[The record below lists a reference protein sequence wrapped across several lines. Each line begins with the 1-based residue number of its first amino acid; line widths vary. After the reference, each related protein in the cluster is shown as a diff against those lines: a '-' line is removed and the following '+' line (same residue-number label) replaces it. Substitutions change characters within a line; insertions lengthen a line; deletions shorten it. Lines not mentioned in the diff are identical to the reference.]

1 MIDSIKIAA
10 ASTRVSQDVRENGR
24 HLRELMTQASEAGA
38 RLIHFPEGALSG
50 YVKAQILDWKQVDW
64 CALRAELDATADH
77 ARQLHLWT
85 VFGCNH
91 RLTPPNRPHN
101 SLYVVSDEGAL
112 IGRYDKRFC
121 SNTEINDWYSPGF
134 APLIFEV
141 DGFKFG
147 TILCIEI
154 FFPELFAE
162 YERLRVDCVLFSTSS
177 SSPTTTNLAC
187 AHAAVNNYWLSISQ
201 WSQDDGDT
209 AGLIG
214 PDGKFLARSSADGS
228 ASMALGA
235 LNRADP
241 SYDIPLNKARPWRA
255 KAKQGEIYEA
265 RRVNDPQSRERTSFL
280 IP

>member
-121 SNTEINDWYSPGF
+121 SNTEINDWY
-134 APLIFEV
+134 
-141 DGFKFG
+141 
-147 TILCIEI
+147 
-154 FFPELFAE
+154 
-162 YERLRVDCVLFSTSS
+162 
-177 SSPTTTNLAC
+177 
-187 AHAAVNNYWLSISQ
+187 
-201 WSQDDGDT
+201 
-209 AGLIG
+209 
-214 PDGKFLARSSADGS
+214 
-228 ASMALGA
+228 
-235 LNRADP
+235 
-241 SYDIPLNKARPWRA
+241 
-255 KAKQGEIYEA
+255 
-265 RRVNDPQSRERTSFL
+265 RRVLRPSFSRWMDSNSARYCASKYFS
-280 IP
+280 PNSSRNMNV